1 MVLITNHNHL
11 NIRSWAMS
19 NNHTI
24 LGQMLQMFS
33 RFDFQK
39 AVIETKTEYHSR
51 GFRSWNHFTSM
62 LFGQLSGQDSL
73 RGIEAGLASQANTL
87 YHLGVK
93 PVHRSTLSYANE
105 HRSHELF
112 KKLFEWML
120 SKCQPLA
127 PKHKFRF
134 KNPLYSID
142 TTVID
147 LCLSLFDWAK
157 FRTTKGAVKL
167 HVKLNH
173 SGYLPTFA
181 IVTTGKVHEQKVA
194 PQIPLEKGDV
204 AVFDR
209 GFTNFNWYASLCD
222 KGIYFVTR
230 LKKNADYRVVER
242 RNTNHQKYI
251 SSDQIIEFKGFYS
264 KQKMPYR
271 LRRIRSKDPETGKYI
286 LLLTNQLEWSAKT
299 IAQIYKDRWQIELF
313 FKALKQQLKIKSF
326 VGTSRNALLSQLWVA
341 LIAYLLLCYLKFK
354 SKFSWSLYT
363 LCSIL
368 PTNLF
373 SRRNLW
379 DWLNAPFHSHSK
391 VSPNEFQYE
400 LIFS

>member
-1 MVLITNHNHL
+1 
-11 NIRSWAMS
+11 
-19 NNHTI
+19 
-24 LGQMLQMFS
+24 
-33 RFDFQK
+33 
-39 AVIETKTEYHSR
+39 
-51 GFRSWNHFTSM
+51 
-62 LFGQLSGQDSL
+62 
-73 RGIEAGLASQANTL
+73 
-87 YHLGVK
+87 
-93 PVHRSTLSYANE
+93 
-105 HRSHELF
+105 
-112 KKLFEWML
+112 ML

-142 TTVID
+142 NTVID
-147 LCLSLFDWAK
+147 LCLSLFDWTK
-157 FRTTKGAVKL
+157 FRTIKGAVKW

-181 IVTTGKVHEQKVA
+181 IVTTGKTHEQKVA
-194 PQIPLEKGDV
+194 PLIPLEKGDV

-209 GFTNFNWYASLCD
+209 AFTNFNWYATLCD
-222 KGIYFVTR
+222 KDIYFVTR

-242 RNTNHQKYI
+242 RNTNHLKNI

-264 KQKMPYR
+264 KQKIPYR

-286 LLLTNQLEWSAKT
+286 VLLTNQLEWSAKT

-313 FKALKQQLKIKSF
+313 FKALKQQLKVKSF
-326 VGTSRNALLSQLWVA
+326 VGTSKNALLSQLWIA

-379 DWLNAPFHSHSK
+379 DWLNAPYHSHSNAT
-391 VSPNEFQYE
+391 PNDFQYE
-400 LIFS
+400 LSFS